1 MRGAMRRVRFHHFAW
16 FTLIVLLGVIAWGA
30 FVRSSGSGAGLGN
43 QWPFWSKEGID
54 PDKAF
59 HFFVELTHRLT
70 SAFSFFLVV
79 ALAVWS
85 RRRFAPRHAVRRYAH
100 LAFVVMVIEVLLGA
114 GLVKFGLVE
123 DNASALRA
131 FAVSLHL
138 ANTFLLIALVAMA
151 AWHGG
156 AERKVVARGQG
167 AVGWGLWIGI
177 VATLLLGVSG
187 ALTALADTL
196 FPPATMSQVI
206 EHSVPATSHF
216 LIQVRGVHPL
226 LAVSVGLYLILVAG
240 LVAYLRPTD
249 EVRAWSRALVGL
261 ILAQTVI
268 GLANIALFTP
278 HWLQMVHL
286 VVADVMWVVLLL
298 FAASAMLEN
307 VPRTERWTETASTPE
322 TTTTA
327 RATWRSYLLLTKPRV
342 ISLLLFTTVAAMFA
356 AAQGWPGGGLL
367 VAVLV
372 GGYMAAGAANAINMA
387 IDVDVDARMGRTAK
401 RPTVTRE
408 VPPTNALVFGLV
420 LALLSFVIL
429 TWAANLL
436 AAMLALAGLVFYV
449 IVYTL
454 VLKRRTWHNI
464 VIGGAAGAFPPLVG
478 WAAVTGSLSPLA
490 WLLFAIVFAWTPV
503 HFWALSLLIRD
514 DYARAGIP
522 MAPVVLGERLTV
534 VQIGLYALLTSIIS
548 LLPLAQRHTGLV
560 YLGVVI
566 ALNLVLIL
574 RAAMLL
580 RTPDRPHAL
589 SLYKYSMLYLAL
601 LFLTLAIDRSL

>member
-1 MRGAMRRVRFHHFAW
+1 MRNVRFHHFAW
-16 FTLIVLLGVIAWGA
+16 ATLSVLLGVIAWGA
-30 FVRSSGSGAGLGN
+30 YVRSSGSGAGLGN
-43 QWPFWSKEGID
+43 QWPFWSSEGID
-54 PDKAF
+54 PDRAF
-59 HFFVELTHRLT
+59 HFFVELVHRLT
-70 SAFSFFLVV
+70 SAVSFVMVV
-79 ALAVWS
+79 ALVVWS
-85 RRRFAPRHAVRRYAH
+85 RRRFLPRHAARRYAS
-100 LAFVVMVIEVLLGA
+100 LSLVVMVIEVLLGA
-114 GLVKFGLVE
+114 GLVKFRLVE
-123 DNASALRA
+123 DNASAFRA

-138 ANTFLLIALVAMA
+138 ANTFLLIALVAMT
-151 AWHGG
+151 AWHGS
-156 AERKVVARGQG
+156 ADRNVVAKGQG

-196 FPPATMSQVI
+196 FPPATMAQVM
-206 EHSVPATSHF
+206 EQSVPATSHF
-216 LIQVRGVHPL
+216 LIQVRGIHPL

-240 LVAYLRPTD
+240 LVAYLRPND
-249 EVRAWSRALVGL
+249 DVRAWSRLLVGL
-261 ILAQTVI
+261 VLAQSVI

-286 VVADVMWVVLLL
+286 IVADVMWIVLLL
-298 FAASAMLEN
+298 FAASAMQEC
-307 VPRTERWTETASTPE
+307 VPRTERTTDPAPTPD
-322 TTTTA
+322 TPIAT
-327 RATWRSYLLLTKPRV
+327 RSTWRSYLLLTKPRV

-356 AAQGWPGGGLL
+356 AARGWPGGGLL
-367 VAVLV
+367 IAVLV

-387 IDVDVDARMGRTAK
+387 IDVDVDARMGRTSK

-408 VPPTNALVFGLV
+408 VPPTNALTFGLV

-449 IVYTL
+449 IIYTL

-464 VIGGAAGAFPPLVG
+464 VIGGAAGSFPPLVG

-514 DYARAGIP
+514 DYAKAGIP

-548 LLPLAQRHTGLV
+548 LLPLVQRHTGLV

-574 RAAMLL
+574 RAALLL